1 MFGVILT
8 NKFYIMDKVF
18 KYFNDFVKGLTGLI
32 LGLLALGVAATLVF
46 GDAGLMGID
55 VIGNISSVLN
65 TLADPSGGVGG
76 LIVLLIVWGLL
87 TK

>member
-1 MFGVILT
+1 MFGVLLT
-8 NKFYIMDKVF
+8 KIFLIMNNVF
-18 KYFNDFVKGLTGLI
+18 KLFNDFVKGLTGVI

-55 VIGNISSVLN
+55 VIANISSVLGE
-65 TLADPSGGVGG
+65 LADPAGGVGG

-87 TK
+87 SK